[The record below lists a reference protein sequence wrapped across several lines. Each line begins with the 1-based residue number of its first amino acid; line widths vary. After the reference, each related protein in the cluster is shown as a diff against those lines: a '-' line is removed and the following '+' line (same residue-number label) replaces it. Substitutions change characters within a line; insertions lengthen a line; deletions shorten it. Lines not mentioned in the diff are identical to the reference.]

1 MKNFFE
7 IILNLAKIS
16 IFKGIALVIYYR
28 EAYELFIFLLFTNI
42 FSLLENFAKIK
53 SLKKDFDLE
62 LENNEQE
69 SKTNNRDWDVVN
81 RVIIGPG
88 EQQLEDDLKNMMNK

>member
-1 MKNFFE
+1 
-7 IILNLAKIS
+7 
-16 IFKGIALVIYYR
+16 
-28 EAYELFIFLLFTNI
+28 
-42 FSLLENFAKIK
+42 LLENFAKIK

>member
-1 MKNFFE
+1 M
-7 IILNLAKIS
+7 
-16 IFKGIALVIYYR
+16 
-28 EAYELFIFLLFTNI
+28 
-42 FSLLENFAKIK
+42 LENFAKIK

-69 SKTNNRDWDVVN
+69 SKTNNRDRDVVN

-88 EQQLEDDLKNMMNK
+88 EQQLADDLKNMMNK

>member
-1 MKNFFE
+1 M
-7 IILNLAKIS
+7 
-16 IFKGIALVIYYR
+16 
-28 EAYELFIFLLFTNI
+28 
-42 FSLLENFAKIK
+42 LENFAKIK